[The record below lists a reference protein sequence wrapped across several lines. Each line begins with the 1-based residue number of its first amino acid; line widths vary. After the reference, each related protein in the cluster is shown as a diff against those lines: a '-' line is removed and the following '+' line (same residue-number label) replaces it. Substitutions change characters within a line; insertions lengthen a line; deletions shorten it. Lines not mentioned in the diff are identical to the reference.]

1 MDLDISFGL
10 DYKKATEITDL
21 NVAIDFRVRGDDRLT
36 EASLRSDITRQKGSG
51 ESGVDDQTRWELD
64 AFHEYLLA
72 NQRFRNWFGKIESND
87 ATGINLRTSGGAAI
101 GKYLK
106 KTRNTWF
113 TVSAGLQANRENPQ
127 QADSETNIE
136 ALGSV
141 RYRYFWYAVPERSF
155 DSTFNVYPSL
165 TDSGRT
171 RADLRT
177 TFKLELVEDLFWS
190 MELWATYDNK
200 PLSGSEK
207 TDYGIITSVGWSY

>member
-1 MDLDISFGL
+1 MWVG
-10 DYKKATEITDL
+10 
-21 NVAIDFRVRGDDRLT
+21 
-36 EASLRSDITRQKGSG
+36 
-51 ESGVDDQTRWELD
+51 DDQTRWELD

-87 ATGINLRTSGGAAI
+87 ATGVNLRTSGGAAI

-106 KTRNTWF
+106 KTNNTWF

-127 QADSETNIE
+127 TADSETNIE

-141 RYRYFWYAVPERSF
+141 RYRYFRYAVPERSF
-155 DSTFNVYPSL
+155 DATFNVYPSL

-177 TFKLELVEDLFWS
+177 TFKLELIEDLFWS
-190 MELWATYDNK
+190 MELWATHDNK